1 MRVMTLKKST
11 TKIYYSKLEGKL
23 RDQVTAYLKTR
34 RDIWFMKV
42 VGNSIQ
48 KAGVADFLICYRG
61 LFLAV
66 ELKRPDGKGE
76 ATTRQLL
83 ELKKVRNAGGI
94 GVVIESLDELIQ
106 LLGELDHEHQT
117 TNH

>member
-1 MRVMTLKKST
+1 MYGIIKVLHLSFVSYLMLNSTL
-11 TKIYYSKLEGKL
+11 IC
-23 RDQVTAYLKTR
+23 
-34 RDIWFMKV
+34 
-42 VGNSIQ
+42 SIGHF
-48 KAGVADFLICYRG
+48 ARVADFLICYRG

-76 ATTRQLL
+76 ATQRQLL

-94 GVVIESLDELIQ
+94 GVVIESLDELVH

>member
-1 MRVMTLKKST
+1 M
-11 TKIYYSKLEGKL
+11 TKIYHSKLEGKL

-34 RDIWFMKV
+34 RDVWFMKV

-61 LFLAV
+61 RFLAE

-83 ELKKVRNAGGI
+83 ELKKVRNAGGM
-94 GVVIESLDELIQ
+94 GVVIESLDELVK
-106 LLGELDHEHQT
+106 LLGEIDHEHQT
-117 TNH
+117 KFSQFK